1 MPDDVELG
9 LARAHWSRHSDQCPA
24 LERLGNSQLV
34 GIVAVPGRPHYL
46 AMTADHLRRNKQL
59 VNDFIQE
66 LFSKGDLGAVD
77 HYLHPDF
84 INHDPPFPGAPDGPD
99 GMRLAAAT
107 FRQSLPDWHSNVE
120 ALIAEGDIVVEL
132 FTAGGTHRAELMGVA
147 PTGKTVTLRGINI
160 FRVDGNKIVERWG
173 CLDQL
178 SLLRQLDLAR

>member
-1 MPDDVELG
+1 
-9 LARAHWSRHSDQCPA
+9 
-24 LERLGNSQLV
+24 
-34 GIVAVPGRPHYL
+34 
-46 AMTADHLRRNKQL
+46 MTADHLRRNKQL

-66 LFSKGDLGAVD
+66 LFSKGDLDAVD
-77 HYLHPDF
+77 RYLHPDF

-107 FRQSLPDWHSNVE
+107 FRRALPDWHSNME

-132 FTAGGTHRAELMGVA
+132 FTASGTHRAELMGAA

-160 FRVDGNKIVERWG
+160 FRVDGDKIVERWG